1 MAFTKKVT
9 KAPAV
14 VVETKKLS
22 TKDACGMSCCTKITH
37 LVAFILI
44 VVNTLMIGWILC
56 NQMKLE
62 ADRVGGRQNYKMVQ
76 QIYKSDAFK
85 TAQEQQI
92 QQALQMYQGGAQAV
106 QQMPT
111 ATADTTDTTVA
122 Q

>member
-22 TKDACGMSCCTKITH
+22 TKDTCGMPCCAKVTH

-44 VVNTLMIGWILC
+44 VINTIMIGWILC
-56 NQMKLE
+56 NQTKFE
-62 ADRVGGRQNYKMVQ
+62 ADSVGGRQNYKMVQ

-85 TAQEQQI
+85 AAQQQQI
-92 QQALQMYQGGAQAV
+92 QQALQMYQGGTQAV

-111 ATADTTDTTVA
+111 TTDTTTDTTVA